1 MPTVVALVP
10 SLELLVLVRN
20 GVAHLGE
27 ATADD
32 GDDVLVPYLKAS
44 EELRGALDLDRE
56 AYWGEF
62 VELVDSALK
71 ENVEKARLRAESA
84 LAIARR
90 FSSEPLLATVLFLV
104 TPAFIVNGT
113 SLEADLPFIAF
124 FLASIALCEVNLP
137 LASA

>member
-84 LAIARR
+84 LAIAAAGIREALWRARR
-90 FSSEPLLATVLFLV
+90 AHADGDAPGRREQPREVRRSSCSTAPRA
-104 TPAFIVNGT
+104 ARRR
-113 SLEADLPFIAF
+113 SSSDQ
-124 FLASIALCEVNLP
+124 
-137 LASA
+137 